1 MDTKQNQGSIAIITT
16 HPFWREPLGCGFLM
30 RSRYKIFRSIYSKV
44 LVIFITSGELS
55 CPLAGLTLRVVSRPT
70 EQEAKEINRFLK
82 EHKIDTCYFSYSSL
96 YFITPFLSAR
106 SFVETHDVLHLRE
119 KEFNDFG
126 YTPPISISKH
136 NELERLKFFMGVV
149 TINPEESIYLRSLGL
164 NNVATVP
171 PYIEFKPWRRSKRK
185 SVGFIGSRA
194 LPNVHGILSLKKF
207 LNQCPSAYVAGP
219 ISLMS
224 EVIEEIPGHIVKL
237 GILNNLSDFYSKV
250 DVCLAPIFFGAGMK
264 IKVLEALANNKPQ
277 IITKHA
283 ASAFPGGVER
293 VAVIAENPGIWSSS
307 MIDEALQISENSI
320 TDYYQ
325 QFFGFHVV
333 LSKLNKFLLPNE

>member
-30 RSRYKIFRSIYSKV
+30 RSRYKIFRAIYSKV
-44 LVIFITSGELS
+44 FVIFITSGELS

-207 LNQCPSAYVAGP
+207 LNQCPSVYVAGP

-224 EVIEEIPGHIVKL
+224 EVIEEIPSHVVKL

-277 IITKHA
+277 VVTRHA
-283 ASAFPGGVER
+283 VSAFPAGIEQVTVIVDDTVVWTESTVEQ
-293 VAVIAENPGIWSSS
+293 AFEIA
-307 MIDEALQISENSI
+307 NSTI
-320 TDYYQ
+320 FDYYRE
-325 QFFGFHVV
+325 FFTLPVIQ
-333 LSKLNKFLLPNE
+333 SKFEGLFRSFD